1 MRTIGLALAAATLL
15 VGGAAAQ
22 AGPRPSGEEQLAK
35 MLEGREA
42 GKPTSCISLTD
53 ARDGTVIDKTA
64 LVYRAGGTIWVNR
77 PRNAEHLDSDD
88 ILVTYPTGG
97 QFCRLDRVNT
107 MERSGHFVTGF
118 VALGDFVP
126 YRRVTSG
133 N

>member
-22 AGPRPSGEEQLAK
+22 ASPRPSGEEQLAK

-77 PRNAEHLDSDD
+77 PKNAEHLDDDD

>member
-1 MRTIGLALAAATLL
+1 MRTIGLALAAASLL

-22 AGPRPSGEEQLAK
+22 AGPRLSGEEQLAK

-53 ARDGTVIDKTA
+53 ARDGTVIDRTA

-77 PRNAEHLDSDD
+77 PKNAKHLDDDD

-97 QFCRLDRVNT
+97 QFCSLDRVNT
-107 MERSGHFVTGF
+107 MERSGHFVTGL

>member
-1 MRTIGLALAAATLL
+1 MRRIVIALAATTLL
-15 VGGAAAQ
+15 GSAAAQ
-22 AGPRPSGEEQLAK
+22 AGPRLSGEEQLAK

-42 GKPTSCISLTD
+42 GTPTNCISLSDT
-53 ARDGTVIDKTA
+53 RDGTVIDKTA
-64 LVYRAGGTIWVNR
+64 LVYRSGGTIWVNR
-77 PRNAEHLDSDD
+77 PKNAQHLDSDD

-118 VALGDFVP
+118 VALDEFVP
-126 YRRVTSG
+126 YRRVAPK